1 MKTNNQILV
10 PIDFSEKSMLA
21 LEQAKYL
28 AKITNSD
35 IMLLNVVQL
44 DSKTFSFIHAIFS
57 DLEKD
62 LMRQRI
68 ETGVWEK
75 LNALIDF
82 NKGFG
87 INIKA
92 MIANGKPYEKILEL
106 SKSLNCNYI
115 IIGANDA
122 ETDKEARVLGT
133 NASRIVRLSEIP
145 VLTVNNKILK
155 ELNTVILPLD
165 LSKET
170 QQKVAKA
177 IKIAKHTNAKIRMVS
192 ALLTDDKEI
201 IERLTIQMEVV
212 QKFILDNYG
221 NVSADFV
228 FGNKETD
235 TLAGL
240 IMKYAQDKNG
250 DLIVIMTQ
258 QENNW
263 LKLFVGT
270 TAMDIIYNSP
280 IPVLSAVPKELT
292 TSTFN

>member
-10 PIDFSEKSMLA
+10 PIDFSEKSLLA
-21 LEQAKYL
+21 FEQAKYI
-28 AKITNSD
+28 AKITSSS

-44 DSKTFSFIHAIFS
+44 DSKSFSFVQAVFS
-57 DLEKD
+57 DVEKD
-62 LMRQRI
+62 MIRQRI
-68 ETGVWEK
+68 EKGVWEK
-75 LNALIDF
+75 FDEIISK
-82 NKGFG
+82 NKDVD
-87 INIKA
+87 IQA
-92 MIANGKPYEKILEL
+92 MVASGKVYEKVLEI

-115 IIGANDA
+115 VIGAND
-122 ETDKEARVLGT
+122 EDEDRENRVLGT

-145 VLTVNNKILK
+145 VFTVNNKIMK

-177 IKIAKHTNAKIRMVS
+177 IKIAKYTNAKIKMVS

-201 IERLTIQMEVV
+201 VDRLTIQMSIVE
-212 QKFILDNYG
+212 KFIKENYG
-221 NVSADFV
+221 NVSSDFV
-228 FGNKETD
+228 FGDKDKD

-240 IMKYAQDKNG
+240 IMKYSQDQNG

-280 IPVLSAVPKELT
+280 ILVLSAVPKEINKV
-292 TSTFN
+292 SYR

>member
-10 PIDFSEKSMLA
+10 PIDFSEKSLLA
-21 LEQAKYL
+21 FEQAKYI
-28 AKITNSD
+28 AKITSSS

-44 DSKTFSFIHAIFS
+44 DSKSFSFVQAVFS
-57 DLEKD
+57 DVEKD
-62 LMRQRI
+62 MIHQRI
-68 ETGVWEK
+68 EKGVWEK
-75 LNALIDF
+75 FDEIISK
-82 NKGFG
+82 NKDVD
-87 INIKA
+87 IQA
-92 MIANGKPYEKILEL
+92 MVASGKVYEKVLEI

-115 IIGANDA
+115 VIGAND
-122 ETDKEARVLGT
+122 EDEDRENRVLGT

-145 VLTVNNKILK
+145 VFTVNNKIMK

-177 IKIAKHTNAKIRMVS
+177 IKIAKYTNAKIKMVS

-201 IERLTIQMEVV
+201 VDRLTIQMSIVE
-212 QKFILDNYG
+212 KFIKENYG
-221 NVSADFV
+221 NVSSDFV
-228 FGNKETD
+228 FGDKDKD

-240 IMKYAQDKNG
+240 IMKYSQDQNG

-280 IPVLSAVPKELT
+280 ILVLSAVPKEINKV
-292 TSTFN
+292 SYR

>member
-1 MKTNNQILV
+1 MKANNQILV
-10 PIDFSEKSMLA
+10 PIDFSEKSLLA
-21 LEQAKYL
+21 FEQAKYL
-28 AKITNSD
+28 AKITSSS

-44 DSKTFSFIHAIFS
+44 DSKSFSFVQAVFS
-57 DLEKD
+57 DVEKD
-62 LMRQRI
+62 LIRQRI
-68 ETGVWEK
+68 EKGVWDK
-75 LNALIDF
+75 LNELISQ
-82 NKGFG
+82 NKD
-87 INIKA
+87 IEILA
-92 MIANGKPYEKILEL
+92 MVASGKVYEKVIEV

-115 IIGANDA
+115 VIGAND
-122 ETDKEARVLGT
+122 EDEDKESRVLGT

-145 VLTVNNKILK
+145 VFTVNNKIMK

-177 IKIAKHTNAKIRMVS
+177 IKIAKYTNAKIKMVS

-201 IERLTIQMEVV
+201 VDRLTVQMSIVE
-212 QKFILDNYG
+212 KFIKENYG
-221 NVSADFV
+221 NVSSDFV
-228 FGNKETD
+228 FGDKDKD

-240 IMKYAQDKNG
+240 IMKYAQDQDG

-280 IPVLSAVPKELT
+280 ILVLSAVPKEINKV
-292 TSTFN
+292 SYR

>member
-10 PIDFSEKSMLA
+10 PIDFSEKSLLA
-21 LEQAKYL
+21 FEQAKYI
-28 AKITNSD
+28 AKITSSS

-44 DSKTFSFIHAIFS
+44 DSKSFSFVQAVFS
-57 DLEKD
+57 DVEKD
-62 LMRQRI
+62 MIRQRI
-68 ETGVWEK
+68 EKGVWEK
-75 LNALIDF
+75 FDEIISK
-82 NKGFG
+82 NKDVD
-87 INIKA
+87 IQA
-92 MIANGKPYEKILEL
+92 MVASGKVYEKVLEI

-115 IIGANDA
+115 VIGAND
-122 ETDKEARVLGT
+122 EDEDRENRVLGT

-145 VLTVNNKILK
+145 VFTVNNKIMK

-177 IKIAKHTNAKIRMVS
+177 IKIAKYTNAKIKMVS

-201 IERLTIQMEVV
+201 VDRLTIQMSIVE
-212 QKFILDNYG
+212 KFIKENYG
-221 NVSADFV
+221 NVSSDFV
-228 FGNKETD
+228 FGDKDKD

-240 IMKYAQDKNG
+240 IMKYSQDQSG

-280 IPVLSAVPKELT
+280 ILVLSAVPKEINKV
-292 TSTFN
+292 SYR

>member
-21 LEQAKYL
+21 FEQAKHL

-75 LNALIDF
+75 LNALIES

-122 ETDKEARVLGT
+122 ESDKEARVLGT

-177 IKIAKHTNAKIRMVS
+177 IKIAKYTNAKIRMVS
-192 ALLTDDKEI
+192 ALLTDDKEV
-201 IERLTIQMEVV
+201 IERLTIQMGVV

-292 TSTFN
+292 TSSFN